1 MAALWAEFSEPEEG
15 ADRRGS
21 LRRTLRL
28 VARAAHDEIAD
39 EVLILD
45 LSTTGLMFETS
56 AALAA
61 SETIEVEL
69 PDVPPIAAR
78 IVWQRG
84 AYYGC
89 EFLQRAPVAAVSA
102 ALLRS
107 APKPRDTATTTPA
120 FSWETAL
127 GDRSP
132 MPRREPGGEGLS
144 TIVLI
149 LLLVAVGAFILTL
162 LTLPLSIR

>member
-69 PDVPPIAAR
+69 PMSLRSPH
-78 IVWQRG
+78 G
-84 AYYGC
+84 SFG
-89 EFLQRAPVAAVSA
+89 SA
-102 ALLRS
+102 APITVVNSCS
-107 APKPRDTATTTPA
+107 ARPWRQ
-120 FSWETAL
+120 
-127 GDRSP
+127 
-132 MPRREPGGEGLS
+132 
-144 TIVLI
+144 
-149 LLLVAVGAFILTL
+149 
-162 LTLPLSIR
+162 